1 MNKIDITFDIIWTCL
16 KKNWIV
22 LTTNTVALS
31 ADQAA
36 IFELNDNF
44 KKSKFK
50 IYGNGGFVNLK
61 INDQKLAIQVW
72 VKKRI
77 GLDLQPL

>member
-1 MNKIDITFDIIWTCL
+1 MKL
-16 KKNWIV
+16 PKKDWIV
-22 LTTNTVALS
+22 FGFNNKHS
-31 ADQAA
+31 GADQAA

-77 GLDLQPL
+77 DLLPS